1 MSAPLAVYTTAFSRI
16 SVGTAVQDLFEL
28 NVPSTAVITI
38 YSIVITPTAD
48 EINEQISIDL
58 LHFSG
63 AFTSGSGGS
72 SPTIK
77 AVNGKFSSAST
88 TVERNNTT
96 QATGGTS
103 VVVHSDGFAL
113 QGGWIYMPVPEERI
127 WFGPSTAAV
136 LRIGATLGQ
145 ATAMS
150 GTVKWGEV
158 IA

>member
-1 MSAPLAVYTTAFSRI
+1 MAVYTGVFTRI

-28 NVPSTAVITI
+28 NIPSTALGVILSLT
-38 YSIVITPTAD
+38 VTPTAD
-48 EINEQISIDL
+48 EVNEQISIDL
-58 LHFSG
+58 MHFSG

-72 SPTIK
+72 TVTAK
-77 AVNGKFSSAST
+77 ATNGKFATASAT
-88 TVERNNTT
+88 LERNNTT

-103 VVVHSDGFAL
+103 IAVHSDGFAL

-150 GTVKWGEV
+150 ASIKWGEV
-158 IA
+158 LA